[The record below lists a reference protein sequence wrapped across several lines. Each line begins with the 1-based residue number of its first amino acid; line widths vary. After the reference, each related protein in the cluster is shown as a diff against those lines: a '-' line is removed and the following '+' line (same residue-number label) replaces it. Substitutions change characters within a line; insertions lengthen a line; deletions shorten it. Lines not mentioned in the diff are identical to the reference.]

1 VSQDPPRN
9 LEDTLPLGITIT
21 GERERAQAEALDTLL
36 RHMSMGPAA
45 PRYVETVRGADG
57 ARYYTPP
64 TEAQQRADQMVSAA
78 QPVSPPQPGLVGERA
93 VWTPPDTSS
102 IQGSLDALQAQLTQE
117 AETARAAA
125 VSAAEERQNRFRSGL
140 QEARDRQIREASLE
154 QERLQNAALEARV
167 ARQARAE
174 AIERERTAE
183 RLARVEAAERTH
195 ARTNVTQTPGVRNSR
210 MPDLPTST
218 LRNAAAA
225 LRSSIQTMRAALAVN
240 EELLD
245 RVEQE
250 LSNTPSE
257 EPAPSGF
264 DDTPY
269 RYGERR
275 LNMGEEQ

>member
-1 VSQDPPRN
+1 MSQDPPRN

-36 RHMSMGPAA
+36 RHMSMGPSA
-45 PRYVETVRGADG
+45 PRYV
-57 ARYYTPP
+57 TPTAP
-64 TEAQQRADQMVSAA
+64 IVGRSTSQTEQ

-102 IQGSLDALQAQLTQE
+102 IQGSLDALQAQLSQE

-125 VSAAEERQNRFRSGL
+125 VSAAEERQSRFRSGL
-140 QEARDRQIREASLE
+140 QEARERQIREAREEE
-154 QERLQNAALEARV
+154 QRLNNAALEARV

-174 AIERERTAE
+174 AVERERAAE
-183 RLARVEAAERTH
+183 RLARVEAAERQARVEAAERTH

-225 LRSSIQTMRAALAVN
+225 LRSSIQTMRAALAAN